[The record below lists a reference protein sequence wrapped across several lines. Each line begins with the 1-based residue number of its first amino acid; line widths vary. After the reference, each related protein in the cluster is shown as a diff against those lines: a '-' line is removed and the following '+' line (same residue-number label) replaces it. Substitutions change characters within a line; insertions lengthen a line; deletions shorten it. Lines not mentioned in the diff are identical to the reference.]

1 MLTGA
6 TGQYRE
12 PGFNLPAGVYGR
24 QVWRPLGLRGVELIL
39 SGIARRNEPLDRRR
53 ARLTAWH
60 EQFARRSQPFIG
72 WMPLTT
78 GQFGVDDIPSSPR
91 SDQSE
96 DRMARRERQMI
107 SKEPPSDTHIVRGA
121 GPDQPPATHSH
132 RFPGE
137 PQTPPGR
144 FLSRQFIS
152 DVRSPPSSESRPSR
166 GPFKSPETPIEAVV
180 QPVAPPE
187 REATSRDSIVMPP
200 SSVGRQLGTKDGR
213 PATEDWGRALLTTAP
228 RQPYGEQSFARPAI
242 RLAILR
248 PISTAVAAIRPNESG
263 AISSDTSSFSAVR
276 PETKDFPGLENLP
289 TKEQSA
295 FRPRLVS
302 SVSSF
307 PRQEVRGGFP
317 LSLKPAAHRDTNIS
331 SDDLI
336 GVSVRD
342 TLAFENYVSTETA
355 SSAGLYSSPS
365 LSIGQVETPESPA
378 AIQRLINRTALPGL
392 QIRLVKPDDSASATQ
407 RSANAATEGGRSTI
421 GVPKADVPLP
431 ATPPPLDINAV
442 VDKVLHA
449 LRRRHQLER
458 ERRGLY

>member
-12 PGFNLPAGVYGR
+12 PEFNLPAGVYGR
-24 QVWRPLGLRGVELIL
+24 QVWRPLGLRSVELVL
-39 SGIARRNEPLDRRR
+39 SGITRRNEPLDRRR
-53 ARLTAWH
+53 ARLIAWH

-78 GQFGVDDIPSSPR
+78 GQFGVDDIPSSPSSPR

-121 GPDQPPATHSH
+121 GQDQPPETHSH

-152 DVRSPPSSESRPSR
+152 DVRSLPSSESRPGR

-187 REATSRDSIVMPP
+187 RETTSRDSIVMPP
-200 SSVGRQLGTKDGR
+200 SLVGRPLGTKDGR

-248 PISTAVAAIRPNESG
+248 PISTAEVAIRQNESG

-289 TKEQSA
+289 RKEQTA
-295 FRPRLVS
+295 FQPRLVS

-355 SSAGLYSSPS
+355 SSAGLR
-365 LSIGQVETPESPA
+365 QVETPESPA
-378 AIQRLINRTALPGL
+378 AIQGLIDRTVLSGL

-407 RSANAATEGGRSTI
+407 RSANAATEVGRSTI
-421 GVPKADVPLP
+421 GVPKAAAPLP
-431 ATPPPLDINAV
+431 VNPPPLDINAV
-442 VDKVLHA
+442 VDKVFQA

>member
-1 MLTGA
+1 MLAGA

-12 PGFNLPAGVYGR
+12 PGFNLPSGVYGR

-53 ARLTAWH
+53 ARLTSWH

-72 WMPLTT
+72 WMPLTI
-78 GQFGVDDIPSSPR
+78 GQFGVDDIPSSPSSPR

-96 DRMARRERQMI
+96 DRMARREQQMI
-107 SKEPPSDTHIVRGA
+107 SKEPPWDTHIVRGA
-121 GPDQPPATHSH
+121 GQDQPPATHSH

-152 DVRSPPSSESRPSR
+152 DVRSLPSSESRPGR

-187 REATSRDSIVMPP
+187 RETTSRDSIVMPP
-200 SSVGRQLGTKDGR
+200 SLVGRPLGTKDGR
-213 PATEDWGRALLTTAP
+213 PATEDERRSSMAAAP
-228 RQPYGEQSFARPAI
+228 QPHKEQVFARPAI

-248 PISTAVAAIRPNESG
+248 PISTAVAAIRQNESG
-263 AISSDTSSFSAVR
+263 AISSDASSFSAVR

-295 FRPRLVS
+295 FQPRLVS

-317 LSLKPAAHRDTNIS
+317 LSLKPAAHRDTDIS

-336 GVSVRD
+336 RVSVRD
-342 TLAFENYVSTETA
+342 TLAFENYVSTGMA
-355 SSAGLYSSPS
+355 SSTGLR
-365 LSIGQVETPESPA
+365 QVETPESPA
-378 AIQRLINRTALPGL
+378 AIQRLIDRTVLPGL

-421 GVPKADVPLP
+421 GVPRANAPVP
-431 ATPPPLDINAV
+431 AAPPPLDINAV
-442 VDKVLHA
+442 VDKVFQA